1 MSPPVQ
7 PVVSDE
13 KLPASVDVVV
23 IGAGIAGC
31 SAAYWLAKKGHSVAL
46 LDKGNVGGEQS
57 SRNWGWCRQQHRD
70 LRELP
75 LAMKSLEIWRD
86 LNRELGAETGFRPTG
101 LLYVTTRP
109 DDFAQWEEW
118 TLRARDYQMHS
129 HVLSPAEAK
138 AMTPGSTGDWIGG
151 VHSPGDGRAE
161 PSLAGPALAEAARK
175 LGATIHQ
182 NCAVRG
188 LDIAAG
194 KVAGVI
200 TERGIIRATA
210 VLCAGGAWSSLFLR
224 RHGLRLPQ
232 AGVRS
237 TSFATMAAPEVT
249 DGGLSMPDVTI
260 RRRLD
265 GGYTVGLG
273 GRGTVDLSPQGLL
286 YARQFLPTLRKRHKG
301 LTFGIGRSFFDG
313 PEAFARWSFDKVSPF
328 ERQRTLDPA
337 ADPKLVNQGLT
348 KLAEH
353 YPVLKGL
360 QVARSWGGLIDSTPD
375 GIPVISA
382 VDPMPGLYLSTG
394 YTGHGFGIGPGAGR
408 LAADI
413 VAGDP
418 PIVDPYPFRYS
429 RMIDGTD
436 LGAPGMM

>member
-1 MSPPVQ
+1 MPVTVQ
-7 PVVSDE
+7 PVVSDD

-23 IGAGIAGC
+23 VGAGIAG
-31 SAAYWLAKKGHSVAL
+31 SAAAYYLAKKGHSVAL
-46 LDKGNVGGEQS
+46 LDKGMVGGEQS

-75 LAMKSLEIWRD
+75 LAMKSLEIWGD
-86 LNRELGAETGFRPTG
+86 LNREIDAETGFRRTG
-101 LLYVTTRP
+101 LLYVTTRKA
-109 DDFAQWEEW
+109 DFAEWEAW
-118 TLRARDYQMHS
+118 TLAAREHQMHS
-129 HVLSPAEAK
+129 HILSPAEAK

-151 VHSPGDGRAE
+151 VHSPSDGRAE
-161 PSLAGPALAEAARK
+161 PSLAGPAIAEAART

-188 LDIAAG
+188 LDIEAG
-194 KVAGVI
+194 KVAGAI
-200 TERGIIRATA
+200 TERGRIRARA
-210 VLCAGGAWSSLFLR
+210 VLCAGGAWSSLFCR
-224 RHGLRLPQ
+224 RHGVRLPQ

-237 TSFATMAAPEVT
+237 TSFRTKAAPQIT

-273 GRGTVDLSPQGLL
+273 GRGLVELSPQGLI
-286 YARQFLPTLRKRHKG
+286 YARQFWPTLKKRWTG
-301 LTFGIGRSFFDG
+301 VTLGIGRSFFDG
-313 PEAFARWSFDKVSPF
+313 PESFANWAFDRLSPF
-328 ERQRTLDPA
+328 ERNRTLDPA
-337 ADPKLVNQGLT
+337 ADPKLVQQGLT
-348 KLAEH
+348 RLAEH

-360 QVARSWGGLIDSTPD
+360 EVEQSWGGLIDSTPD
-375 GIPVISA
+375 GIPVISG
-382 VDPMPGLYLSTG
+382 VDPLPGLYLSTG
-394 YTGHGFGIGPGAGR
+394 YTGLGFGIGPAAGR

-418 PIVDPYPFRYS
+418 PIVDPYPYRYS

>member
-1 MSPPVQ
+1 MPVPVQ
-7 PVVSDE
+7 PVVSDDT
-13 KLPASVDVVV
+13 LPEAVDVVV
-23 IGAGIAGC
+23 IGAGIAG
-31 SAAYWLAKKGHSVAL
+31 SAAAYYLAEKGYSVAL
-46 LDKGNVGGEQS
+46 IDKGFVGGEQT

-75 LAMKSLEIWRD
+75 LAMKSLEMWGD
-86 LNRELGAETGFRPTG
+86 LNRELDAETGFRRSG

-109 DDFAQWEEW
+109 ADFAQWEAW
-118 TLRARDYQMHS
+118 TLAAREHQLHS
-129 HVLSPAEAK
+129 RILSAAEAK
-138 AMTPGSTGDWIGG
+138 AMTPGSTRDWLGG
-151 VHSPGDGRAE
+151 IHSPGDGRAE
-161 PSLAGPALAEAARK
+161 PALAGPAFAEAARAH
-175 LGATIHQ
+175 GATIHQ
-182 NCAVRG
+182 NCAARG
-188 LDIAAG
+188 LDIATG

-200 TERGIIRATA
+200 TERGRIRTQRA
-210 VLCAGGAWSSLFLR
+210 LCAGGAWTSLFCR
-224 RHGLRLPQ
+224 RHGVALPQ

-237 TSFATMAAPEVT
+237 TSFYTKAAPQIT

-273 GRGTVDLSPQGLL
+273 GRGLVELSPQGLL
-286 YARQFLPTLRKRHKG
+286 YARQFWPTLKKRWRG
-301 LTFGIGRSFFDG
+301 VTLAIGRSFFDG
-313 PEAFARWSFDKVSPF
+313 PESFARWSFDRVSPF
-328 ERQRTLDPA
+328 ERCRTLDPA
-337 ADPKLVNQGLT
+337 ADPKLVQEGLT

-353 YPVLKGL
+353 YPALKGL
-360 QVARSWGGLIDSTPD
+360 EVEHSWGGLIDSTPD

-382 VDPMPGLYLSTG
+382 VDPLPGLFLSTG
-394 YTGHGFGIGPGAGR
+394 FTGHGFGIGPAAGR

-418 PIVDPYPFRYS
+418 PIVDPEPFRYS

>member
-75 LAMKSLEIWRD
+75 LAMKSLEIWKD

-118 TLRARDYQMHS
+118 TLRAREYQMHS

-151 VHSPGDGRAE
+151 VHSPSDGRAE
-161 PSLAGPALAEAARK
+161 PSLASPAVAEGARK

-382 VDPMPGLYLSTG
+382 VDPMPGLYLSAG

-408 LAADI
+408 QAADI

-418 PIVDPYPFRYS
+418 PIVDPHPFRYS
-429 RMIDGTD
+429 RMTDGTD

>member
-1 MSPPVQ
+1 MPVTVQ
-7 PVVSDE
+7 PVVSDD

-23 IGAGIAGC
+23 VGAGIAG
-31 SAAYWLAKKGHSVAL
+31 SAAAYYLAKKGHSVAL
-46 LDKGNVGGEQS
+46 LDKGTVGGEQS

-75 LAMKSLEIWRD
+75 LAMKSLEIWGD
-86 LNRELGAETGFRPTG
+86 LNRELDAETGFRRTG
-101 LLYVTTRP
+101 LLYVTTRKA
-109 DDFAQWEEW
+109 DFAEWEAW
-118 TLRARDYQMHS
+118 TLAAREHQMHS
-129 HVLSPAEAK
+129 HILTPAEAK

-151 VHSPGDGRAE
+151 VHSPSDGRAE
-161 PSLAGPALAEAARK
+161 PSLAGPAIAEAARK

-188 LDIAAG
+188 LDIEAG
-194 KVAGVI
+194 KVAGAI
-200 TERGIIRATA
+200 TEQGRVRARA
-210 VLCAGGAWSSLFLR
+210 VLCAGGAWSSLFCR
-224 RHGLRLPQ
+224 RHGVRLPQ

-237 TSFATMAAPEVT
+237 TSFRTKAAPQIT

-273 GRGTVDLSPQGLL
+273 GRGLVELSPQGLL
-286 YARQFLPTLRKRHKG
+286 YARQFWPTLKKRWNG
-301 LTFGIGRSFFDG
+301 VTLGVGRSFFDG
-313 PEAFARWSFDKVSPF
+313 PESFANWAFDRVSPF
-328 ERQRTLDPA
+328 ERTRTLDPA
-337 ADPKLVNQGLT
+337 ADPKLIQQGLT

-353 YPVLKGL
+353 YPALKGL
-360 QVARSWGGLIDSTPD
+360 EVAQSWGGLIDSTPD

-382 VDPMPGLYLSTG
+382 VDPLPGLYLSTG
-394 YTGHGFGIGPGAGR
+394 YTGHGFGIGPAAGR

-418 PIVDPYPFRYS
+418 PIVDPHPFRYS

>member
-1 MSPPVQ
+1 MPVSVQ
-7 PVVSDE
+7 PVVSDDT
-13 KLPASVDVVV
+13 LPASVDVVV
-23 IGAGIAGC
+23 IGAGIAG
-31 SAAYWLAKKGHSVAL
+31 SAAAYYLAKKGHSVAL
-46 LDKGNVGGEQS
+46 LDKGMVGGEQS

-75 LAMKSLEIWRD
+75 LAMKSLEIWGD
-86 LNRELGAETGFRPTG
+86 LNREIDTETGFRRTG

-109 DDFAQWEEW
+109 ADFAQWEEW
-118 TLRARDYQMHS
+118 TLKAREHQMHS
-129 HVLSPAEAK
+129 RILTPAEAK

-151 VHSPGDGRAE
+151 VHSPTDGRAE
-161 PSLAGPALAEAARK
+161 PSLAGPAIAEAARK
-175 LGATIHQ
+175 LGAMILQ

-188 LDIAAG
+188 LDIEAG
-194 KVAGVI
+194 KVTGAL
-200 TERGIIRATA
+200 TERGRIRANA
-210 VLCAGGAWSSLFLR
+210 VLCAGGAWSSLFCR

-237 TSFATMAAPEVT
+237 TSFRTKAAPQIT
-249 DGGLSMPDVTI
+249 DGGLSVPDVTI

-273 GRGTVDLSPQGLL
+273 GRGLVELSPQGLI
-286 YARQFLPTLRKRHKG
+286 YARQFWPTLKKRWSG
-301 LTFGIGRSFFDG
+301 VTLGVGRSFFDG
-313 PEAFARWSFDKVSPF
+313 PESFANWAFDRVSPF
-328 ERQRTLDPA
+328 ERTRTLDPS
-337 ADPKLVNQGLT
+337 ADPKLVQQGLT

-360 QVARSWGGLIDSTPD
+360 EVAQSWGGLIDSTPD
-375 GIPVISA
+375 GIPVISG
-382 VDPMPGLYLSTG
+382 VDPLPGLYLSTG
-394 YTGHGFGIGPGAGR
+394 YTGHGFGIGPAAGR

-418 PIVDPYPFRYS
+418 PIVDPYPYRYS

>member
-1 MSPPVQ
+1 MPVTVQ
-7 PVVSDE
+7 PVVSDD

-23 IGAGIAGC
+23 VGAGIAG
-31 SAAYWLAKKGHSVAL
+31 SAAAYYLAKKGHSVAL
-46 LDKGNVGGEQS
+46 LDKGMVGGEQS

-75 LAMKSLEIWRD
+75 LAMKSLEIWGD
-86 LNRELGAETGFRPTG
+86 LNRELDAETGFRRTG
-101 LLYVTTRP
+101 LLYVTTRKA
-109 DDFAQWEEW
+109 DFAEWEAW
-118 TLRARDYQMHS
+118 TLAAREHQMHS
-129 HVLSPAEAK
+129 HILSPAEAK

-151 VHSPGDGRAE
+151 VHSPSDGRAE
-161 PSLAGPALAEAARK
+161 PSLAGPAIAEAART

-188 LDIAAG
+188 LDIEAG
-194 KVAGVI
+194 KVAGAI
-200 TERGIIRATA
+200 TERGRIRARA
-210 VLCAGGAWSSLFLR
+210 VLCAGGAWSSLFCR
-224 RHGLRLPQ
+224 RHGVRLPQ

-237 TSFATMAAPEVT
+237 TSFRTKAAPQIT

-273 GRGTVDLSPQGLL
+273 GRGLVELSPQGLI
-286 YARQFLPTLRKRHKG
+286 YARQFWPTLKKRWTG
-301 LTFGIGRSFFDG
+301 VTLGIGRSFFDG
-313 PEAFARWSFDKVSPF
+313 PESFANWAFDRVSPF
-328 ERQRTLDPA
+328 ERNRTLDPL
-337 ADPKLVNQGLT
+337 ADPKLVQQGLT
-348 KLAEH
+348 RLAEH

-360 QVARSWGGLIDSTPD
+360 EVAQSWGGLIDSTPD

-382 VDPMPGLYLSTG
+382 VDPLPGLYLSTG
-394 YTGHGFGIGPGAGR
+394 YTGHGFGIGPAAGR

-418 PIVDPYPFRYS
+418 PIVDPYPYRYS